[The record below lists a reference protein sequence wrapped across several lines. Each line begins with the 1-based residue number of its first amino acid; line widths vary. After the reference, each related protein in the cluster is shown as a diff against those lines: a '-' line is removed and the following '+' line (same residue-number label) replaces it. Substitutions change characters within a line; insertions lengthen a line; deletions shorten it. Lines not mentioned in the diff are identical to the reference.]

1 MGWYAVLQDSL
12 KKEGD
17 RIGAAMIAFL
27 FFGAVRALMEQILPF
42 SAATATGAVCRMAAA
57 VLSAAVPAL
66 ILRGVPFTREK
77 GIEWTAHR
85 AFFLILGALAFLSM
99 YYSVSLVWASV
110 LEGKN
115 WTGIPAAVFPES
127 TAERALFLA
136 ERVLISSVLE
146 EILYRRLIMGRLLP
160 YGEWF
165 AVTVSA
171 TLFALAHGSLAK
183 VVPVFLTGLAL
194 GYLYLVTGS
203 LRACVAYHFLN
214 NAVAVGLIRLAG
226 AGKTDLYAE
235 ILYGLIA
242 AGAVSILLLVFR
254 YRGHLVRGLETERI
268 RPGAGGILRSLPF
281 AAATILLIMRTVTDM
296 KAGN

>member
-1 MGWYAVLQDSL
+1 MQDSL

-27 FFGAVRALMEQILPF
+27 FFGAVRALMERILPF

-57 VLSAAVPAL
+57 VLSAAAPAL

-85 AFFLILGALAFLSM
+85 ACFLAFGALAFLSM

-127 TAERALFLA
+127 AAERALFLA

-254 YRGHLVRGLETERI
+254 YRGHLVCGLETERF
-268 RPGAGGILRSLPF
+268 RSGTGGILRSLPF

>member
-1 MGWYAVLQDSL
+1 MQDSL

-85 AFFLILGALAFLSM
+85 ACFLIFGALAFLSM

-171 TLFALAHGSLAK
+171 ALFALAHGSLAK

-254 YRGHLVRGLETERI
+254 YRGHLVRGLETERFHS
-268 RPGAGGILRSLPF
+268 GTGGILRSLPF

>member
-1 MGWYAVLQDSL
+1 MQDSL

-27 FFGAVRALMEQILPF
+27 FFGAVRALMERILPF

-57 VLSAAVPAL
+57 VLSAAAPAL

-85 AFFLILGALAFLSM
+85 ACFLAFGALAFLSM

-127 TAERALFLA
+127 AAERALFLA

-254 YRGHLVRGLETERI
+254 YRGHLVRGLETERF
-268 RPGAGGILRSLPF
+268 RSGTGGILRSLPF

>member
-1 MGWYAVLQDSL
+1 MQDSL

-57 VLSAAVPAL
+57 VLSAAAPAL

-85 AFFLILGALAFLSM
+85 ACFLVFGALAFLSM

-171 TLFALAHGSLAK
+171 ALFALAHGSLAK
-183 VVPVFLTGLAL
+183 TVPVFLTGLAL

-254 YRGHLVRGLETERI
+254 YRGHLVRGLETERF
-268 RPGAGGILRSLPF
+268 RSGTGGILRSLPF

>member
-27 FFGAVRALMEQILPF
+27 FFAAVRVLMEQNLPF
-42 SAATATGAVCRMAAA
+42 PAATAAGAVCRMAATA
-57 VLSAAVPAL
+57 LSAAVPIL
-66 ILRGVPFTREK
+66 ILRGVPITREK
-77 GIEWTAHR
+77 GIAWTAHR
-85 AFFLILGALAFLSM
+85 IRFLIFGALAFLSM

-115 WTGIPAAVFPES
+115 WTGFPASVYPDSA
-127 TAERALFLA
+127 AERMLFLA

-146 EILYRRLIMGRLLP
+146 EVLYRRLILGRLLP

-171 TLFALAHGSLAK
+171 ALFALAHGSLAK
-183 VVPVFLTGLAL
+183 AVPVFFTGLAL

-203 LRACVAYHFLN
+203 MSACIAYHFLN
-214 NAVAVGLIRLAG
+214 NAVAAVLIRLAG
-226 AGKTDLYAE
+226 DGKTDLYAE

-268 RPGAGGILRSLPF
+268 RTGAGEILQSLPF
-281 AAATILLIMRTVTDM
+281 TAAAILLVMQTVTGM